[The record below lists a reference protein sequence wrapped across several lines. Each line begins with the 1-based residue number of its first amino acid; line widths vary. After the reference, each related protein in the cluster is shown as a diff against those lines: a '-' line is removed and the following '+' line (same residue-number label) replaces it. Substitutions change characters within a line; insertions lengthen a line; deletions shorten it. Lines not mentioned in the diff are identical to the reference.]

1 MTKIKCRKCG
11 KVFPFEDIVCP
22 KCGYDI
28 TEDEENVQIR
38 DIAYVKQLKNLKREK
53 ERAILEEQGQKIEL
67 KPQEEE
73 QTKPMEV
80 RKYNPEEAW
89 KHRNELHLEKDVSG
103 MTRVHIPL
111 STMLII
117 TVIMIVIIIIA
128 AYLK

>member
-28 TEDEENVQIR
+28 TEDEENVPIR
-38 DIAYVKQLKNLKREK
+38 DRAYVKQLKNLKREREGVKLGGQDQKTKVQQPEK
-53 ERAILEEQGQKIEL
+53 ERILEVK
-67 KPQEEE
+67 
-73 QTKPMEV
+73 
-80 RKYNPEEAW
+80 KYNSEEAW
-89 KHRNELHLEKDVSG
+89 EHRNEFHLEKDASG

-117 TVIMIVIIIIA
+117 TVIMLAIIIIA